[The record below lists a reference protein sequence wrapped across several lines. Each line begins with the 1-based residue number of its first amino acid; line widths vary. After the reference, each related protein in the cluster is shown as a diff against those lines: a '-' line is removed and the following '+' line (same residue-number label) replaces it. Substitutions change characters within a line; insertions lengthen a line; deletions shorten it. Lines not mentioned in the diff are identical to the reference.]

1 MSIEFA
7 DPPRTRPTRLKYAR
21 LIDAIRSDS
30 GRWVKVS
37 FDEVSGKSAQT
48 KITSIWQAANLR
60 GIRIQTTQQGEF
72 FYIRQVGLVKKS
84 SDDANLAGLKG
95 VETDEEA

>member
-1 MSIEFA
+1 M
-7 DPPRTRPTRLKYAR
+7 KYGR
-21 LIDAIRSDS
+21 LIDAVRSGS
-30 GRWVKVS
+30 GRWVKIS
-37 FDEVSGKSAQT
+37 LDEVSGETAKTKSAR
-48 KITSIWQAANLR
+48 IWQAANLR